1 MMGADVAAFAAL
13 VIVAAAGAA
22 TRINVPLLAAALGV
36 VVAGWA
42 GLGASDLILAV
53 PWMLSARL
61 VAITALF
68 TIALA
73 NGTLDRL
80 AWLALRAVRKRPALV
95 GPVFFAAALALASS
109 GAGNFAATAMLAPV
123 AMVAARRFGVGAF
136 LMSVM
141 VVYGATA
148 GAFSPV
154 APTGLVA
161 RVLMLRAGIPHSAW
175 ELFLSA
181 LAAHALVALAVY
193 VLARGWRTEVGT
205 ADGPAGAGGEE
216 AGVHGWTSVHRRTAA
231 VLTIFLVLVLAVRL
245 PVEQSAAAATLILLV
260 VAAPRGAGWI
270 RAMPWTLIGTV
281 ASVSLLANLV
291 QQAGGM
297 TLLGR
302 LLASAAEPVW
312 LPGGVAL
319 AAGFVSVTASS
330 IGVVL
335 PAFLPAVPDIVRA
348 AGGGDAAA
356 IAYSVNVGAHL
367 VDISP
372 LSPLGAI
379 CLAYTRP
386 GAARQEL
393 FSRLIWMGLAM
404 CLLGAILCQ
413 ALFGFALVF

>member
-1 MMGADVAAFAAL
+1 MGVDTAAFAAL
-13 VIVAAAGAA
+13 VLVVAAGAA
-22 TRINVPLLAAALGV
+22 TRLNVPLLAVTLSVMVAA
-36 VVAGWA
+36 WA
-42 GLGASDLILAV
+42 GLGASGLILAA
-53 PWMLSARL
+53 PWLLCARL

-68 TIALA
+68 TMALT

-80 AWLALRAVRKRPALV
+80 AWLALRPVRARPGLV
-95 GPVFFAAALALASS
+95 GPAFFAAALALASS

-161 RVLMLRAGIPHSAW
+161 RALMLRAGIAHSAW
-175 ELFLSA
+175 ALFLSA
-181 LAAHALVALAVY
+181 LAAHTLVALTVY
-193 VLARGWRTEVGT
+193 VLARGWKAGVGT
-205 ADGPAGAGGEE
+205 AGDPAGAGGDEE
-216 AGVHGWTSVHRRTAA
+216 AVHGWTSVHRRTAGA
-231 VLTIFLVLVLAVRL
+231 LATFLLLVLAVRL
-245 PVEQSAAAATLILLV
+245 PVEQAAAAATCILLV
-260 VAAPRGAGWI
+260 AAAPQSAGWI

-281 ASVSLLANLV
+281 AGVSLLANV
-291 QQAGGM
+291 VEQAGGM

-302 LLASAAEPVW
+302 LLASAAEPMW

-348 AGGGDAAA
+348 AGGGDAVA

-379 CLAYTRP
+379 CVAYTLP
-386 GAARQEL
+386 GAGRQVL

-413 ALFGFALVF
+413 ALFGFARVF

>member
-1 MMGADVAAFAAL
+1 MGADAVAFAAL
-13 VIVAAAGAA
+13 AVVVAAGAA
-22 TRINVPLLAAALGV
+22 TRLNVPLLAATLSVIVAAL
-36 VVAGWA
+36 A
-42 GLGASDLILAV
+42 GLGASGLVLAA
-53 PWMLSARL
+53 PWLLCARL

-68 TIALA
+68 TIALT
-73 NGTLDRL
+73 NGTLDRV
-80 AWLALRAVRKRPALV
+80 ARLALRAVRARPGLV
-95 GPVFFAAALALASS
+95 GPFFFAAALALASS

-161 RVLMLRAGIPHSAW
+161 RALMLRAGIAHSAW
-175 ELFLSA
+175 ALFLSA

-193 VLARGWRTEVGT
+193 VLARGWRAGVGI
-205 ADGPAGAGGEE
+205 ASGPAGADGEE
-216 AGVHGWTSVHRRTAA
+216 AALHSWTSVHRRTAG
-231 VLTIFLVLVLAVRL
+231 VLAAFLLLVLAVRL
-245 PVEQSAAAATLILLV
+245 PVEQAAAAATFVLLV
-260 VAAPRGAGWI
+260 VAAPVEAGWV

-281 ASVSLLANLV
+281 AGVSLLANV
-291 QQAGGM
+291 VEQADGM

-302 LLASAAEPVW
+302 LLASAAEPAW
-312 LPGGVAL
+312 LPGSVAL

-348 AGGGDAAA
+348 AGGGDATA

-379 CLAYTRP
+379 CLAYTPP
-386 GAARQEL
+386 GAGRQVL

-404 CLLGAILCQ
+404 CLIGAILCQ
-413 ALFGFALVF
+413 ALFGFVRVF